1 MVDTQKKYI
10 QIISDLVS
18 IPKDELT
25 EMLKKDL
32 RKKKATPLME
42 EIMSELGVSEEEL
55 REQLKYEFTGKITVH
70 IPEEEIRS
78 PIAKMLSKLIRI
90 MNDIYILKTGD
101 VISLDVDYPYH
112 IKLQQGMTDS
122 IFSLL
127 PEIDGIIHIPNA
139 REFKMLLYP
148 SDKEAMNDG
157 FDFYEYKT
165 KAVPVI
171 LNSEK
176 GKVLARLKYYQ
187 DLNADCD
194 NWYDFVLDESTINKI
209 FVNNDYFDFIPEGVE
224 DGPSIIL
231 TKESFPLITEKTADI
246 IEYSARQYSKD
257 LYLIVFRFD
266 CGIFSVQSFNFY
278 IPMVRK
284 DS

>member
-10 QIISDLVS
+10 QIISDLIS
-18 IPKDELT
+18 IPQDELT
-25 EMLKKDL
+25 EILKKDL

-224 DGPSIIL
+224 GGPSIIL

-257 LYLIVFRFD
+257 LYRIVFRFD
-266 CGIFSVQSFNFY
+266 CSIFSVQSFNFY